1 MGDRA
6 RRVLAPVSGG
16 SGDIRLVETLAA
28 MCQVFRPKFTLVYVV
43 EVPQAMPID
52 AELPAELARGEA
64 LLSAAEASLRKKI
77 GDKGGEVLTELLQAR
92 SVGAAIVDEAIEQRA
107 ETVVMATENRIT
119 HGKITFGDAV
129 MYVMKNCPCEV
140 LLLRLA
146 LDDDGEE

>member
-6 RRVLAPVSGG
+6 RRVLAPVNGG
-16 SGDIRLVETLAA
+16 PGDVRLIETLAA
-28 MCQVFRPKFTLVYVV
+28 MCQVFKPKFTLVYVV

-52 AELPAELARGEA
+52 AELPVELARGEA
-64 LLSAAEASLRKKI
+64 VLGAAETSLKKRI

-107 ETVVMATENRIT
+107 ETVVMATENRVT
-119 HGKITFGDAV
+119 HGKVSYGDSV
-129 MYVMKNCPCEV
+129 KYVMMNCPCEV